1 MYRVDYHRFIN
12 YKCAR
17 LIELKIN
24 GKLYPST
31 TGIINVGHL
40 DKKYDI
46 RATVKRED
54 SPLTDRP
61 ECLICSRR
69 RSYIPATVTIILAFI
84 ELLAASQ
91 AIPDHI
97 FRSTEKAYQ

>member
-31 TGIINVGHL
+31 TGIINVGHM

-54 SPLTDRP
+54 GPLAEPPGVLD
-61 ECLICSRR
+61 L
-69 RSYIPATVTIILAFI
+69 
-84 ELLAASQ
+84 
-91 AIPDHI
+91 
-97 FRSTEKAYQ
+97 

>member
-1 MYRVDYHRFIN
+1 M
-12 YKCAR
+12 CAR

-31 TGIINVGHL
+31 TGIINVGHM

-46 RATVKRED
+46 RATVTR
-54 SPLTDRP
+54 
-61 ECLICSRR
+61 
-69 RSYIPATVTIILAFI
+69 ILAFI

-97 FRSTEKAYQ
+97 VRPTEKAYQ